1 MILLSKKLIMIVII
15 IVIAIG
21 VSLVFV
27 IPADNIDVQ
36 PAYNIDVQPA
46 TNNEKLQV
54 NHTLSLDQPISISEA
69 NNRIAINLFK
79 LLENDTQKNIFFSP
93 FSILTAMTMT
103 YEGARGNTALEM
115 EKALGISSEDNTR
128 RLRLQNITDS
138 LTNENLNY
146 GLNVSNALWIRDDY
160 KVRPEYADIVNIH
173 YDGVADSFDNKSA
186 DKINKW
192 ANDSTRGKIP
202 KIISNDVLSDEDLK
216 VIITNTV
223 YFNASWIHKFSTMNT
238 YNSDFWISAKNSVK
252 ADMIGHGFTNIHYAK
267 IDGVE
272 ILKIPYKSDSNRLSM
287 IIALPEDRD
296 GLGHLENNLTYDM
309 FTEWIENTEPHLV
322 QVYIPKFKIETK
334 YDGSKTIPAFKNLGI
349 SDAFNLSVAD
359 LSGIAFNADS
369 LDALYISDIVHNA
382 FVNVDERGSV
392 ATDITTMGTVNIG
405 RLSFLVD
412 VIIFKAD
419 HPFIFTIWDDKTN
432 IILFMGRIS
441 DPTA

>member
-1 MILLSKKLIMIVII
+1 
-15 IVIAIG
+15 
-21 VSLVFV
+21 
-27 IPADNIDVQ
+27 
-36 PAYNIDVQPA
+36 
-46 TNNEKLQV
+46 
-54 NHTLSLDQPISISEA
+54 
-69 NNRIAINLFK
+69 
-79 LLENDTQKNIFFSP
+79 
-93 FSILTAMTMT
+93 MTMT
-103 YEGARGNTALEM
+103 YEGAQGNTALEM

-128 RLRLQNITDS
+128 RLGLQNITDS
-138 LTNENLNY
+138 LTSENLNY
-146 GLNVSNALWIRDDY
+146 ELNVANALWIRDEY
-160 KVRPEYADIVNIH
+160 KVRPEYTDIVNIH
-173 YDGVADSFDNKSA
+173 YDGVVDSFDNKSA

-223 YFNASWIHKFSTMNT
+223 YFNASWMHKFNINT
-238 YNSDFWISAKNSVK
+238 HNSDFWISTKNSVEV
-252 ADMIGHGFTNIHYAK
+252 DMIGQSFTNIHYAK

-309 FTEWIENTEPHLV
+309 FTEWIENTEPHNA
-322 QVYIPKFKIETK
+322 QIYIPKFKIEAK

-382 FVNVDERGSV
+382 FVNVDEIGSV
-392 ATDITTMGTVNIG
+392 ATDITTMGN
-405 RLSFLVD
+405 
-412 VIIFKAD
+412 VIIGGPPILISGITFRAD
-419 HPFIFTIWDDKTN
+419 HPFIFTIWDDETN